1 MMLLSALSVLLLYIG
16 ASSASCSCS
25 SLVIPV
31 DVDVL
36 VPKDPTDMFAGL
48 KSNASSLRRVSDTYD
63 IYGVFCRPEPTA
75 LKNSDVLQLL
85 VHGFSYTNQYWSPGI
100 EEFNNYSYTAFSCD
114 SGLSSFAIDS
124 LGAGLSS
131 RPANASDVQLPTGAA
146 VLSQL
151 GHHLKSTPILPGLK
165 AFTKIIG
172 IGHSAGSGLFNFGAI
187 VDGVHSPFAGLI
199 LTGLISLTE
208 PPSFPNPPTSARDVD
223 PIRWGT
229 LDPAYITTDDR
240 AFFYPSDTTAF
251 SPRMLAFDAFT
262 KDVGTVYFFTPV
274 PAVSIPAA
282 YFTGRVAKV
291 VGSEDQLVCT
301 ANRCT
306 DVAALTAEEG
316 VLWPAAASFELVVSQ
331 GSGHDLNLDF
341 LAQGVFRTLVGLVE
355 RFST

>member
-1 MMLLSALSVLLLYIG
+1 MCGWNILQSMLLSALSVLLLYIG

-25 SLVIPV
+25 PVGIPA

-131 RPANASDVQLPTGAA
+131 RPENASDVQLPTGAA

-151 GHHLKSTPILPGLK
+151 ARHLKCTPILPGLK

-240 AFFYPSDTTAF
+240 AFFYPSDTT
-251 SPRMLAFDAFT
+251 
-262 KDVGTVYFFTPV
+262 
-274 PAVSIPAA
+274 IPAA

-291 VGSEDQLVCT
+291 VDSEDQLVCT

-341 LAQGVFRTLVGLVE
+341 LRKGYSAQVLDSYVYGIN
-355 RFST
+355 

>member
-1 MMLLSALSVLLLYIG
+1 MLLSALSVLLLYIR

-25 SLVIPV
+25 TVVIPV

-48 KSNASSLRRVSDTYD
+48 KSNASSLRRVNDTYD

-75 LKNSDVLQLL
+75 PENSDVLQLL

-124 LGAGLSS
+124 LGTGLSS

-151 GHHLKSTPILPGLK
+151 AHHLKSTPILPGLK

-172 IGHSAGSGLFNFGAI
+172 IGHSAGSVQFNVGAI
-187 VDGVHSPFAGLI
+187 VDGARSPFAGLI
-199 LTGLISLTE
+199 LTGLLTYTE
-208 PPSFPNPPTSARDVD
+208 PLVFPSPPTSARDAD

-229 LDPAYITTDDR
+229 LDPAYITLDDR
-240 AFFYPSDTTAF
+240 TSLYPSDTTTF

-262 KDVGTVYFFTPV
+262 KDVGAEYFPAQV
-274 PAVSIPAA
+274 AAVSIPASH
-282 YFTGRVAKV
+282 FTGRVGKV
-291 VGSEDQLVCT
+291 VGSEDQMLCA

-306 DVAALTAEEG
+306 DVAALSAEEG
-316 VLWPAAASFELVVSQ
+316 LLWPAAKSFELVVSQ
-331 GSGHDLNLDF
+331 GGGHDLNLDF
-341 LAQGVFRTLVGLVE
+341 FAQGLFRTLVGMVE